1 MKITKSQKI
10 ISIILICLIIVLLGL
25 IYLSSIVIE
34 ENAENVSVELA
45 SSQPETLSSI
55 LARYDVEYI
64 ERNSNK
70 IYVKF
75 NFQLYNEDGSSNEK
89 KLNNL
94 LNELMNFFQSTFYL
108 IDEENDINITVFY
121 SETGNTVVTI
131 NNKTNFFE
139 VTDGK
144 TYYDINNVKIVPSKN
159 IYTTNDILSYLKV
172 GSMRYSEI
180 IEQLGEPIGI
190 DENGYYLFDDGNI
203 KVSKYESSNMVRNI
217 VYSEKYLNQ
226 FVSKISDN
234 YSIDK
239 VYQEYGNPSF
249 GGLNEGFL
257 GYRNSDFYLFFYND
271 DISVYGY
278 SYF

>member
-34 ENAENVSVELA
+34 ENAEDVFVELA

-108 IDEENDINITVFY
+108 IDEANDINITVFY
-121 SETGNTVVTI
+121 SETGNTVITI

-172 GSMRYSEI
+172 GSMRY
-180 IEQLGEPIGI
+180 
-190 DENGYYLFDDGNI
+190 
-203 KVSKYESSNMVRNI
+203 
-217 VYSEKYLNQ
+217 
-226 FVSKISDN
+226 
-234 YSIDK
+234 
-239 VYQEYGNPSF
+239 
-249 GGLNEGFL
+249 
-257 GYRNSDFYLFFYND
+257 
-271 DISVYGY
+271 
-278 SYF
+278 